1 MGLSIEIL
9 VFIKNLRLRSWE
21 IILSFAGIVSSPHET
36 CINYS
41 GLDSIGK
48 FKSDESRSNMNIK
61 IIFHRSVLMFVCMFV
76 CLLIVCMY
84 VCWCMY
90 VWWFLCK
97 PTCVNTVRATLCLW
111 RRCSVRRSTCYL
123 GMNDYTAWRKL
134 SLIYS
139 TNSCREQA
147 WNNLAAK
154 SILQDFYWEIF
165 LNGWE

>member
-9 VFIKNLRLRSWE
+9 VFIKNLHLRSWE

-36 CINYS
+36 WINYS

-61 IIFHRSVLMFVCMFV
+61 IIFHRSVLN
-76 CLLIVCMY
+76 L
-84 VCWCMY
+84 Y

-97 PTCVNTVRATLCLW
+97 PRCVNTVRATFCLW